1 MIQKYVCFHLLLH
14 TNEAISVIIEKENV
28 HIMTEGDRTMKV
40 QTIKVELAET
50 LKAKPNGAH
59 LDFGTIFTDH
69 MFLMDYKEGEGWYD
83 PRIVPYQSLTL
94 DPAAIIFHYGQTVF
108 EGLKAYITESGE
120 VQLFRPEKNFERLN
134 HSNDRLCIP
143 HIDEQFALEA
153 LKQLVEIEK
162 DWIPTEEGTS
172 LYIRPFIIATEPYLG
187 VAPSKQY
194 KLMII
199 LSPVGAYYKEGIN
212 PVKIAVEN
220 KYVRA
225 VLGGTGEAK
234 TAGNYA
240 ASLMAQEVVSKDGF
254 AQVLWL
260 DGVEKKY
267 IEEVGSM
274 NVFFKI
280 NGEIITPALNGSIL
294 QGVTRDSVIQLLKH
308 WGLPVVERRIAMA
321 EIAEAY
327 ESGTLEEAFGTGTAA
342 VISPIGQLTWE
353 EKDLIINDGRTGEI
367 SKKLYDTLT
376 GIQYGKVEDP
386 FGWTVKVGSN

>member
-1 MIQKYVCFHLLLH
+1 
-14 TNEAISVIIEKENV
+14 
-28 HIMTEGDRTMKV
+28 MKV
-40 QTIKVELAET
+40 QTINVEYTKNRKPKPDWKT
-50 LKAKPNGAH
+50 LE
-59 LDFGTIFTDH
+59 FGRVFTDH
-69 MFLMDYKEGEGWYD
+69 MFSMDYTEEKGWHD
-83 PRIVPYQSLTL
+83 PQIVPYQNLTL

-108 EGLKAYITESGE
+108 EGLKAYVTESGD
-120 VQLFRPEKNFERLN
+120 VQLFRPDKNFTRLN

-143 HIDEQFALEA
+143 HIDEDLALEA
-153 LKQLVEIEK
+153 LKKLLTIEK
-162 DWIPTEEGTS
+162 DWIPNEEGTS

-194 KLMII
+194 KFMII

-240 ASLMAQEVVSKDGF
+240 ASLMAQEIVEKDGF

-280 NGEIITPALNGSIL
+280 NGEIITPKLNGSIL
-294 QGVTRDSVIQLLKH
+294 EGVTRDSVIQLLKS
-308 WGLPVVERRIAMA
+308 WDVPVVERRIAMK
-321 EIAEAY
+321 EIAEAH
-327 ESGTLEEAFGTGTAA
+327 ENGTLEEAFGTGTAA

-353 EKDLIINDGRTGEI
+353 EKDYTINEGKTGEI
-367 SKKLYDTLT
+367 AKKLYDTLT

-386 FGWTVKVGSN
+386 FNWTVKVE